1 VTVKRVLS
9 RNALSRA
16 VVLAVVVALIPLPVA
31 ADEPERVP
39 KAAAVETAK
48 APEAPT
54 IRAAIAKV
62 DARDLKPT
70 VRSRTTARR
79 SEQQT
84 SNPATDSPTFFKTGT
99 GIAVLAVIA
108 AGVGYALYSTSH
120 DRISSPGKQ

>member
-70 VRSRTTARR
+70 VPSRTTARR
-79 SEQQT
+79 SEQT
-84 SNPATDSPTFFKTGT
+84 SNPATDSPAFFKTGT